1 MIRLILWKKFV
12 KKIWKPPKQ
21 KLTKILRDEISRKNF
36 GTEFTFIRSHYQNFN
51 TGRYSIW
58 RKVILS
64 KKTFMVCNLNDFR
77 INNIP
82 LTDVDYFVF
91 SDAASFVRQG
101 LSPYL
106 RSVQSIPKAKADFK
120 PKFLTQPNCIVWLS
134 LWRIV
139 SIGWISNLT
148 PSHLMLFGKIKDWTH
163 TSLNLVLTGVVVYTK
178 N

>member
-1 MIRLILWKKFV
+1 MLFIYFSVIRLILWKKFV

-64 KKTFMVCNLNDFR
+64 KNFYGFCNLNDFR

-106 RSVQSIPKAKADFK
+106 RSVHSILEIRFSNERVMFEIQLKRQHTLLTYWFSRLIFQQNPSK
-120 PKFLTQPNCIVWLS
+120 PIV
-134 LWRIV
+134 
-139 SIGWISNLT
+139 IS
-148 PSHLMLFGKIKDWTH
+148 FCE
-163 TSLNLVLTGVVVYTK
+163 
-178 N
+178 

>member
-1 MIRLILWKKFV
+1 MELFRFCQISPNFPSRFFIFQKFRVWNFLVLFIYFSVIRLILWKKFV
-12 KKIWKPPKQ
+12 KKIWKPPKP

-64 KKTFMVCNLNDFR
+64 KNFYGFCNLNDFR

-106 RSVQSIPKAKADFK
+106 RSVQ
-120 PKFLTQPNCIVWLS
+120 
-134 LWRIV
+134 
-139 SIGWISNLT
+139 
-148 PSHLMLFGKIKDWTH
+148 
-163 TSLNLVLTGVVVYTK
+163 
-178 N
+178 

>member
-1 MIRLILWKKFV
+1 M
-12 KKIWKPPKQ
+12 KKIWKRPNQ
-21 KLTKILRDEISRKNF
+21 KSTKVRDAKIFRKNF

-51 TGRYSIW
+51 TGRYTIW

-64 KKTFMVCNLNDFR
+64 KTIYGFYGFVLFEWFFR

-106 RSVQSIPKAKADFK
+106 RSVRNHFIMCSLEKRVKIARIFQANTRNQADSTK
-120 PKFLTQPNCIVWLS
+120 T
-134 LWRIV
+134 
-139 SIGWISNLT
+139 
-148 PSHLMLFGKIKDWTH
+148 
-163 TSLNLVLTGVVVYTK
+163 LV
-178 N
+178 NS